1 MESTMIETALLVA
14 GFGLLCLTI
23 FTVQGMLSTSQMVTE
38 LQEQVAVWGTSI
50 MVWMTFSKCHC
61 K

>member
-14 GFGLLCLTI
+14 GFGLLYLTI

-38 LQEQVAVWGTSI
+38 LQEQVAVWGTPI